1 MAGENSLR
9 KYLWVIFFISPSL
22 IGLMI
27 FMVLPMLASL
37 GLTFM
42 EWDPLLPTR
51 FQFSGFDNY
60 RLLVQDK
67 TFFSALFHTLY
78 FIVGY
83 IPMVL
88 ACGLGVAILLNHK
101 LKGLA
106 IFRAAFFIPVVSAWV
121 AVALL
126 WTWIFN
132 PQYGLLNYFIGML
145 GIQGP
150 AWLFD
155 PNWAMPAIIITSI
168 WKDIGF
174 ISILYLT
181 GLQNIPDEYY
191 EAASMDG
198 AAAVQKF
205 FKITL
210 PLLGPTTFF
219 ALIISL
225 INSFQVFDQV
235 YIMTGGGPAGATTV
249 LVERIVNHAFRYGR
263 MGYAATISW
272 ALFLLVFTVTL
283 FQTRLQKRW
292 VSYE

>member
-9 KYLWVIFFISPSL
+9 KYFWVIFFISPSL
-22 IGLMI
+22 VGLMV
-27 FMVLPMLASL
+27 FMILPMLASL

-42 EWDPLLPTR
+42 DWDPLLPTR
-51 FQFSGFDNY
+51 FNFAGLKNY
-60 RLLVQDK
+60 QLLLQDK
-67 TFFSALFHTLY
+67 TFFSALYHTLY
-78 FIVGY
+78 FIAGY
-83 IPMVL
+83 IPLVL
-88 ACGLGVAILLNHK
+88 TFGLGVATLLNQK

-106 IFRAAFFIPVVSAWV
+106 VFRGAFFIPVVSAWV

-132 PQYGLLNYFIGML
+132 PQYGLLNYLL
-145 GIQGP
+145 GLVSIQGP

-155 PNWAMPAIIITSI
+155 PNWAMPAIIITSV

-174 ISILYLT
+174 ISILFLT

-198 AAAVQKF
+198 AGVIQKF
-205 FKITL
+205 LKITL

>member
-155 PNWAMPAIIITSI
+155 PNWAMPAIIITSV

-198 AAAVQKF
+198 ASAVQKF

>member
-9 KYLWVIFFISPSL
+9 KYLWVILFISPSL

-51 FQFSGFDNY
+51 FQFSGFGNY
-60 RLLVQDK
+60 QRLLQDK

-83 IPMVL
+83 IPLVL

-126 WTWIFN
+126 WMWIFN
-132 PQYGLLNYFIGML
+132 PQYGLLNYFIGMV

-155 PNWAMPAIIITSI
+155 PNWAMPAIIITSV

-198 AAAVQKF
+198 ASAVQKF
-205 FKITL
+205 SKITL

>member
-155 PNWAMPAIIITSI
+155 PNWAMPAIIITSV

>member
-1 MAGENSLR
+1 MAGENSLK

-51 FQFSGFDNY
+51 FQFSGFANY

-83 IPMVL
+83 IPLVL

-155 PNWAMPAIIITSI
+155 PNWAMPAIIITSV

-272 ALFLLVFTVTL
+272 ALFLLVFSVTL

>member
-9 KYLWVIFFISPSL
+9 KYFWVIFFISPSL
-22 IGLMI
+22 LGLII

-37 GLTFM
+37 GLTFTD
-42 EWDPLLPTR
+42 WDPLLPTR
-51 FQFSGFDNY
+51 FSFAGFINY
-60 RLLVQDK
+60 QLLLQDK

-78 FIVGY
+78 FIAGY
-83 IPMVL
+83 IPLVL
-88 ACGLGVAILLNHK
+88 AFGLGVATLLNQK

-106 IFRAAFFIPVVSAWV
+106 VFRGAFFIPVVSAWV

-132 PQYGLLNYFIGML
+132 PQYGLLNYLL
-145 GIQGP
+145 GLARIQGP

-155 PNWAMPAIIITSI
+155 PNWAMLAIIITSV

-174 ISILYLT
+174 VSILFLT

-191 EAASMDG
+191 QAASIDG
-198 AAAVQKF
+198 AGAIQKF
-205 FKITL
+205 LHITL